1 MLALTVCLAL
11 AVAVPFIAS
20 IFVERHAS
28 NIPIF
33 ALLVWACV
41 PGVSAAFFTCQQR
54 VRDLDGSPFA
64 TFLGGLCRNTFGA
77 LTLAA
82 PVIALGGFTAFNA
95 AFGDAAGVPAGF
107 MWAGIGITVVA
118 LVWLSHVLHI
128 HAQFEFRLRD
138 VARLGLYYV
147 TATPRVSLGALS
159 LWVFSLG
166 VVYFTSDGV
175 LVLSGGVVSYLFWRN
190 ALPLLNDVRARFVEA
205 APV

>member
-1 MLALTVCLAL
+1 
-11 AVAVPFIAS
+11 
-20 IFVERHAS
+20 
-28 NIPIF
+28 
-33 ALLVWACV
+33 
-41 PGVSAAFFTCQQR
+41 
-54 VRDLDGSPFA
+54 
-64 TFLGGLCRNTFGA
+64 
-77 LTLAA
+77 
-82 PVIALGGFTAFNA
+82 
-95 AFGDAAGVPAGF
+95 
-107 MWAGIGITVVA
+107 
-118 LVWLSHVLHI
+118 
-128 HAQFEFRLRD
+128 LRD